1 MITEIN
7 RIKHSPVFKREK
19 AFFDKYKTVFT
30 TQLTHY
36 LTKTK
41 TNSCEC
47 CMLYAQNIAENFYD
61 SIFNPDKV
69 CFNRHLCW
77 LTNASRDTVLFL
89 CSLMNAMT
97 KEFIQKQKLHPNQQT
112 IEFMTVLESLQDN
125 FFTALS
131 EQDKITFDVS
141 PDLPK
146 DEGIRY
152 LHNMYKLGREMR
164 FLVYTRFGTS
174 ASKILVQQLGESSA
188 VIKISDE
195 QLTMLSSQS
204 SSFIIKE
211 NADEKNFNLEAKIL
225 CAKDNTATIEK
236 ITELETC
243 PLLSRK
249 FPRAAFIHTSLVHIA
264 NEVEYITGNML
275 DISEGGMGIM
285 SSTKSRFEKGQNIV
299 AFVSYED
306 EKSGFKFSFEA
317 NGIIT
322 SIIGKENAFRY
333 GIQLDLNEEEKDI
346 VRNLVNR
353 IKETRED
360 KRDIQL

>member
-7 RIKHSPVFKREK
+7 RIKHNPVLRREST
-19 AFFDKYKTVFT
+19 FFNEYRTVFT
-30 TQLTHY
+30 TQLAQY
-36 LTKTK
+36 LTKT
-41 TNSCEC
+41 NVCEC
-47 CMLYAQNIAENFYD
+47 CTLDAQNIAENFYD

-89 CSLMNAMT
+89 CTLINAMV
-97 KEFIQKQKLHPNQQT
+97 KEFIQKQKLNQNQQT
-112 IEFMTVLESLQDN
+112 IELMSVFESLRNN

-131 EQDKITFDVS
+131 EEDKITFDVS
-141 PDLPK
+141 PYLPK
-146 DEGIRY
+146 EEGIRY
-152 LHNMYKLGREMR
+152 LHNMYKLGRQMR
-164 FLVYTRFGTS
+164 FVVHTKFGTS
-174 ASKILVQQLGESSA
+174 ASKIFVQQLGENSA

-195 QLTMLSSQS
+195 QLTMLSGHS

-211 NADEKNFNLEAKIL
+211 DVDEKNFNLEAKVL
-225 CAKDNTATIEK
+225 CAKDNTATIEN
-236 ITELETC
+236 ITELETY

-249 FPRAAFIHTSLVHIA
+249 FPRAAIIYTSLVHIA
-264 NEVEYITGNML
+264 NEDEYITGNML

-285 SSTKSRFEKGQNIV
+285 SSTKSHFQKGQNIV

-346 VRNLVNR
+346 VRNLVSILN
-353 IKETRED
+353 D
-360 KRDIQL
+360 SSSGN

>member
-7 RIKHSPVFKREK
+7 RIKHNPVFKRERE
-19 AFFDKYKTVFT
+19 FFSEYKTVFT
-30 TQLTHY
+30 TQLTQY
-36 LTKTK
+36 LTKT
-41 TNSCEC
+41 NVCEC
-47 CMLYAQNIAENFYD
+47 CMMDSQSIAESFYD
-61 SIFNPDKV
+61 SVFNPERV

-77 LTNASRDTVLFL
+77 LTNASRDTALFL

-97 KEFIQKQKLHPNQQT
+97 KEFIQKQKLNQNQQT
-112 IEFMTVLESLQDN
+112 IDLITVLESLRDN

-131 EQDKITFDVS
+131 EEDKITFDVS
-141 PDLPK
+141 PYLPK

-353 IKETRED
+353 IKQIRED